1 MYVKK
6 HFGLEEKRQLT
17 KMFSYIFKSFENTLA
32 KTEWMDKETREN
44 AVKKMQKMDQVVA
57 YPDELLDQKI
67 VDEYYKGY
75 SSFI

>member
-1 MYVKK
+1 MY
-6 HFGLEEKRQLT
+6 T
-17 KMFSYIFKSFENTLA
+17 N
-32 KTEWMDKETREN
+32 KETREN